1 MSNLSWF
8 LAFAL
13 IALLMISVALWMYW
27 YSRNAMRSQTDQLQ
41 DIIREMRDV
50 IDKGR
55 GTDRD

>member
-27 YSRNAMRSQTDQLQ
+27 YSRSAMRSQTDQLQ

>member
-13 IALLMISVALWMYW
+13 IALLMIAVSLWMSW
-27 YSRNAMRSQTDQLQ
+27 YSRSAMRSHKDQLE

-50 IDKGR
+50 IDEER
-55 GTDRD
+55 ATDRD

>member
-13 IALLMISVALWMYW
+13 IALLMIFVSLWMFW
-27 YSRNAMRSQTDQLQ
+27 YSRQAQRSHKDQLE

-50 IDKGR
+50 IDEEG